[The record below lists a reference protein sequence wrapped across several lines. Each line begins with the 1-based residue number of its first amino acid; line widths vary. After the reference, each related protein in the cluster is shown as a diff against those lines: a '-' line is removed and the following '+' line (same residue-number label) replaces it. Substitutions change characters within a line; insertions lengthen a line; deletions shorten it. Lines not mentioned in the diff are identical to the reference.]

1 MIAMLDLDHVC
12 VCVSFKAVYVL
23 IMCIYVVSH
32 SDSRA
37 EINHDWCLEYFRNE
51 PLLINTLYCT

>member
-37 EINHDWCLEYFRNE
+37 EINHD
-51 PLLINTLYCT
+51 